1 MINTHLKIK
10 FNLDVDRNVLLIISF
25 PKELEQVF
33 ITITLKLSRNFPNT
47 RFRLA
52 ESYLSMAG
60 MEFYEI
66 IKIFGLIM
74 EGIYRF

>member
-10 FNLDVDRNVLLIISF
+10 FNLDVDRNILLIISF

-52 ESYLSMAG
+52 EFYLSMAG